1 MKFITFVKYSTK
13 IASQTIP
20 PVCSSLTKSCYA
32 LANLRVVRV
41 FEGNYGFDWPAYF
54 FIFDDQFSAFMKGV
68 VFTNFEAVVWSM

>member
-1 MKFITFVKYSTK
+1 MYRQIKLPK
-13 IASQTIP
+13 
-20 PVCSSLTKSCYA
+20 
-32 LANLRVVRV
+32 V